1 MGFTNDKTLCTLHA
15 VFEGHMFGPYKAG
28 DSMCCHKFSFSRS
41 WTTQKQWKTILHLS
55 CIFVKFS
62 ADLADHIS
70 PTISNK
76 CIFFGA
82 FVYVYPLPFSA
93 LRRCVTSQES
103 TIANAH
109 ANAHAHADAA
119 SLNASANASAAT
131 NTIEKCS
138 PSLSW
143 SAVQSSVLFAWRLED
158 FSWTIS
164 PKSVPRRVRG
174 NGSQNAYILGE
185 SEV

>member
-1 MGFTNDKTLCTLHA
+1 MTRHCAHCTLFLKVICLAHTKQ
-15 VFEGHMFGPYKAG
+15 VIPYW
-28 DSMCCHKFSFSRS
+28 CCHKFSFSRS
-41 WTTQKQWKTILHLS
+41 WTTQKQWKRSYFTILYLS

-70 PTISNK
+70 PISNK

-82 FVYVYPLPFSA
+82 FVYVDPLPFSA

-103 TIANAH
+103 TIPNAH
-109 ANAHAHADAA
+109 ANAHAHGADAA

-131 NTIEKCS
+131 NTIDQCS

-143 SAVQSSVLFAWRLED
+143 SAVQSSVLFALTAGG
-158 FSWTIS
+158 F
-164 PKSVPRRVRG
+164 
-174 NGSQNAYILGE
+174 
-185 SEV
+185 